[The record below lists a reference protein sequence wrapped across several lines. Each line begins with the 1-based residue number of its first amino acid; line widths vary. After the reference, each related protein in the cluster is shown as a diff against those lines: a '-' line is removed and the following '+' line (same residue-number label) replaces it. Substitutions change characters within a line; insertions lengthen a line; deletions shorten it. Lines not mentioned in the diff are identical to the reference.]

1 MNSRF
6 LLPAAAIALFS
17 AAGLVLVARTAAV
30 PSASLPPSLLA
41 SSPASSIAPLDT
53 LTMEES
59 IRRLLELDRA
69 NDQVRNQRNVYFADA
84 NYPIVFGDLDGD
96 HDPDAAALAVWEY
109 GGSGW
114 EQRLYVL
121 RNNGG

>member
-1 MNSRF
+1 
-6 LLPAAAIALFS
+6 
-17 AAGLVLVARTAAV
+17 
-30 PSASLPPSLLA
+30 
-41 SSPASSIAPLDT
+41 
-53 LTMEES
+53 MEES

-121 RNNGG
+121 RNNGGQENWEILAWTRTGWKLQPETVATQVAITNRSVTLQGSQAGTQHYSIHGRKLRQK